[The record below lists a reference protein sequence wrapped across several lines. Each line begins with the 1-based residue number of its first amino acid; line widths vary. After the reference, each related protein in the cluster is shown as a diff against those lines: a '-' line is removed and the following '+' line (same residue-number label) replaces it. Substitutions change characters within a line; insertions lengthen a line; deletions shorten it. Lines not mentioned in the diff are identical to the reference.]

1 MRSIQIGDLVCT
13 HVFGVDVFL
22 GIVLD
27 IQPMKDVYKDSNRG
41 EKMNSVKILWE
52 KPVPSWLGE
61 GRICEVTD
69 LILQVVEPEEL
80 DG

>member
-1 MRSIQIGDLVCT
+1 MKVGDLVCT
-13 HVFGVDVFL
+13 HMFGDHVFL
-22 GIVLD
+22 GVVLD
-27 IQPMKDVYKDSNRG
+27 IQPMKDVYKDSHRG

-69 LILQVVEPEEL
+69 SILQVVEPEEL